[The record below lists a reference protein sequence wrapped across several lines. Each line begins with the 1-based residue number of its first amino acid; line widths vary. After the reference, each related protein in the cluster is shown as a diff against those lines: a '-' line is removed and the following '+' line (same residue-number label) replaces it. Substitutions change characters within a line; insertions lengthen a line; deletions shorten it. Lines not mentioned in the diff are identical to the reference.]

1 MDGNYKPENSITF
14 DQTTARQEQQCDKQ
28 ATTPAVITSENHPS
42 SYQRN
47 SDCRYCVRSK
57 AAGKMTISEF
67 FWPLSFV
74 FMLVHIEA

>member
-1 MDGNYKPENSITF
+1 MDGNYKPENPITF

-28 ATTPAVITSENHPS
+28 ETTPAVITSENHPS

-57 AAGKMTISEF
+57 AAGKSNFEKNTQIWVIS
-67 FWPLSFV
+67 
-74 FMLVHIEA
+74 HD

>member
-57 AAGKMTISEF
+57 AAGKMAIPVKTVKFI
-67 FWPLSFV
+67 LSKYSSFGQK
-74 FMLVHIEA
+74 

>member
-1 MDGNYKPENSITF
+1 MDGNYKPENPITF

-28 ATTPAVITSENHPS
+28 ETTPAVITSENHPS

-57 AAGKMTISEF
+57 AAGKSHFEKNTQIWVIS
-67 FWPLSFV
+67 
-74 FMLVHIEA
+74 HD